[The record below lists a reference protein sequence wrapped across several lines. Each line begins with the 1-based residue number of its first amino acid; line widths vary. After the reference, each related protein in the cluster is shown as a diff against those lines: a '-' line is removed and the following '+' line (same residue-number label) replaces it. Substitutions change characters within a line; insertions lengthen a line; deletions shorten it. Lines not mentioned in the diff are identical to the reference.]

1 MSLLRLDRLHY
12 CILMSMGCISSPLVW
27 AEDLTQDVTVL
38 PTLHVE
44 ATRTDT
50 TYLQTPASV
59 FRIDA
64 PKVDTSS
71 QVNLTEVVKGVPSL
85 QIRNRENYAQDLQ
98 LSMRGFGARS
108 TFGVRGIRLYVD
120 GIPAT
125 MPDGQGQTSNIDLS
139 SLDHVEVLT
148 GPFSSLYGNSS
159 GGTILTSTK
168 EGQGKDSIELS
179 YSGGSHDKSRAGLVL
194 QGGAKGANEP
204 SYVISSSYFDTD
216 GYREHSGAEKVL
228 NNAKLSWNLDD
239 GSKINWVT
247 NYVKI
252 HADDP
257 MGLERKDWQANPKQ
271 IAPYVKKM
279 GFNAR
284 KDIEQTQTG
293 ITWFKPIND
302 KNELYAMAYLGN
314 RQVTQYQSI
323 PQGQVVVENGKPVY
337 TGQKSPKHAGG
348 VIDFERNYYG
358 ADFRWTGKELLP
370 NTTVSIGV
378 ALDAMDEDRK
388 GFENFNAD
396 GIYGVKGNLRRD
408 EDNTLWNIDPYLQA
422 SWQFL
427 PTWRLDT
434 GVRYSNVHYKSKD
447 HFTSRPD
454 EYGTVNGDDSGKI
467 DYDKVLPSAA
477 LSWQILPKLLAYVSY
492 AKGFET
498 PTFTEMAY
506 QTDTSKSGF
515 NFDLKPSTS
524 DTYETGLKSQNH
536 LGDFTLAVFQTKTK
550 NDIVSAGSLDGRS
563 TFRNADKTLRE
574 GVEFAWNKKLWRDL
588 TATASYTY
596 LDATFDASVPE
607 KLGQDGK
614 VLASAITSGNAIP
627 GIAKNQ
633 AYASLA
639 WQPSHGL
646 YGGVDIQ
653 YMDKVYVNDTNSD
666 AAPSYSVTSANVGY
680 AWVMGDWKVNS
691 FARVDNLF
699 DKNYAG
705 SVIVNDGNGRYFEPA
720 DGRNWS
726 AGLRV
731 IKQF

>member
-27 AEDLTQDVTVL
+27 AEALNSDVAKL

-50 TYLQTPASV
+50 GYLQTPASV
-59 FRIDA
+59 FRIEA
-64 PKVDTSS
+64 PQVDSSS
-71 QVNLTEVVKGVPSL
+71 QVNLTEVVKGIPSL

-204 SYVISSSYFDTD
+204 SYIISSSYFDTD

-257 MGLERKDWQANPKQ
+257 QGLTHDQWNANPKQ
-271 IAPYVKKM
+271 QVPFLKQ
-279 GFNAR
+279 FNVR

-293 ITWFKPIND
+293 VTWSKPIND

-323 PQGQVVVENGKPVY
+323 P
-337 TGQKSPKHAGG
+337 KSTQDASINHAGG

-370 NTTVSIGV
+370 NTTLSVGV

-434 GVRYSNVHYKSKD
+434 GVRYSNVHYKSED
-447 HFTSRPD
+447 NYLS
-454 EYGTVNGDDSGKI
+454 NGDDSGKT
-467 DYDKVLPSAA
+467 DYDKVLPSVA
-477 LSWQILPKLLAYVSY
+477 LSWQILPELMAYVSY

-506 QTDTSKSGF
+506 RPDGQSGF
-515 NFDLKPSTS
+515 NFDLTASTS
-524 DTYETGLKSQNH
+524 DTYETGLKSQNQ

-550 NDIVSAGSLDGRS
+550 DDIVSAGNSNGRS

-574 GVEFAWNKKLWRDL
+574 GLEFAWNKKLWRDL
-588 TATASYTY
+588 IATASYSY
-596 LDATFDASVPE
+596 LDATFDADIPA
-607 KLGQDGK
+607 LGNIAQI
-614 VLASAITSGNAIP
+614 SSGNAIP

-646 YGGVDIQ
+646 YGGVDVQ

-680 AWVMGDWKVNS
+680 AWVIGDWKVNS

-699 DKNYAG
+699 DKKYAG
-705 SVIVNDGNGRYFEPA
+705 SVIVNDGNSRYFEPA

>member
-27 AEDLTQDVTVL
+27 AEDLNSDVAKL

-50 TYLQTPASV
+50 GYLQTPASV
-59 FRIDA
+59 FRIEA
-64 PKVDTSS
+64 PQVDSSS
-71 QVNLTEVVKGVPSL
+71 QVNLTEVVKGIPSL

-139 SLDHVEVLT
+139 SLDHAEVLT

-204 SYVISSSYFDTD
+204 SYIISSSYFDTD

-247 NYVKI
+247 NYVKT

-257 MGLERKDWQANPKQ
+257 QGLTHDQWNANPKQ
-271 IAPYVKKM
+271 QVPFLKQ
-279 GFNAR
+279 FNVR

-293 ITWFKPIND
+293 VTWSKPIND

-323 PQGQVVVENGKPVY
+323 P
-337 TGQKSPKHAGG
+337 KSTQDASINHAGG

-370 NTTVSIGV
+370 NTTLSVGV

-388 GFENFNAD
+388 GFENFNLVN
-396 GIYGVKGNLRRD
+396 GQPSYGVKGNLRRD

-434 GVRYSNVHYKSKD
+434 GVRYSNVHYKSED
-447 HFTSRPD
+447 NYFS
-454 EYGTVNGDDSGKI
+454 NGDDSGKT
-467 DYDKVLPSAA
+467 DYDKVLPSVA
-477 LSWQILPKLLAYVSY
+477 LSWQILPELMAYVSY

-506 QTDTSKSGF
+506 RPDGQSGF
-515 NFDLKPSTS
+515 NFDLTASTS
-524 DTYETGLKSQNH
+524 DTYETGLKSQNQ

-550 NDIVSAGSLDGRS
+550 DDIVSAGNSNGRS

-588 TATASYTY
+588 IATASYSY
-596 LDATFDASVPE
+596 LDATFDADIPA
-607 KLGQDGK
+607 LGNIAQI
-614 VLASAITSGNAIP
+614 SSGNAIP

-646 YGGVDIQ
+646 YGGVDVQ

-699 DKNYAG
+699 DKKYVG
-705 SVIVNDGNGRYFEPA
+705 SVIVNDGNSRYFEPA

>member
-12 CILMSMGCISSPLVW
+12 CILMSIGCISSPLVW
-27 AEDLTQDVTVL
+27 ADDLAQDITVL

-50 TYLQTPASV
+50 AYLQTPASV
-59 FRIDA
+59 FRLDA
-64 PKVDTSS
+64 PQLDNSS
-71 QVNLTEVVKGVPSL
+71 QVNLTEVVKGIPSL

-257 MGLERKDWQANPKQ
+257 QGLTHDQWNANPKQ
-271 IAPYVKKM
+271 QVPFLKQ
-279 GFNAR
+279 FNVR

-293 ITWFKPIND
+293 MTWSKPIND
-302 KNELYAMAYLGN
+302 HHELYAMAYLGN

-323 PQGQVVVENGKPVY
+323 P
-337 TGQKSPKHAGG
+337 KSTQDASVNHAGG

-358 ADFRWTGKELLP
+358 ADFHWTGKELLP
-370 NTTVSIGV
+370 NTTVSVGV
-378 ALDAMDEDRK
+378 ALDTMDEDRK
-388 GFENFNAD
+388 GFENFNL
-396 GIYGVKGNLRRD
+396 INSQPSYGVKGNLRRD

-434 GVRYSNVHYKSKD
+434 GVRYSNVHYKSED
-447 HFTSRPD
+447 NYLS
-454 EYGTVNGDDSGKI
+454 NGDDSGKT
-467 DYDKVLPSAA
+467 DYSKVLPSAA
-477 LSWQILPKLLAYVSY
+477 LSWQILPELMAYVSY

-506 QTDTSKSGF
+506 RPDGESGF
-515 NFDLKPSTS
+515 NFDLTASTS

-550 NDIVSAGSLDGRS
+550 DDIVSAGNSNGRS

-596 LDATFDASVPE
+596 LDATFDADIPASGSVAQIP
-607 KLGQDGK
+607 
-614 VLASAITSGNAIP
+614 SGNAIP
-627 GIAKNQ
+627 SIAKNQ

-639 WQPSHGL
+639 WQPTHGL
-646 YGGVDIQ
+646 YGGVDVQ

>member
-12 CILMSMGCISSPLVW
+12 CILMSMGCISSPIVW

-64 PKVDTSS
+64 PQVDTSS
-71 QVNLTEVVKGVPSL
+71 QVNLTEVVKGIPSL
-85 QIRNRENYAQDLQ
+85 QLRNRENYAQDLQ

-228 NNAKLSWNLDD
+228 NNAKLSWSLDD
-239 GSKINWVT
+239 GSKINWIT

-257 MGLERKDWQANPKQ
+257 GGLTHADWENNPKQ
-271 IAPYVKKM
+271 VVQNVLDY
-279 GFNAR
+279 NAR
-284 KDIEQTQTG
+284 KEIDQIQTG
-293 ITWFKPIND
+293 LTWSKPIND
-302 KNELYAMAYLGN
+302 QHELYAMTYMGQ

-323 PQGQVVVENGKPVY
+323 PDTV
-337 TGQKSPKHAGG
+337 QKNPNTPYQAGG
-348 VIDFERNYYG
+348 VIDFKRNYYG

-370 NTTVSIGV
+370 NTTLSVGV
-378 ALDAMDEDRK
+378 ALDAMKEDRQ
-388 GFENFNAD
+388 GYQNFND
-396 GIYGVKGNLRRD
+396 TGDKGVKGALRRD

-447 HFTSRPD
+447 
-454 EYGTVNGDDSGKI
+454 YYIVGLNGDNSGKTS
-467 DYDKVLPSAA
+467 YEEVLPSVA
-477 LSWQILPKLLAYVSY
+477 LSWQITPEVLVYASY

-506 QTDTSKSGF
+506 PAQGGASTL
-515 NFDLKPSTS
+515 DLKPSTS
-524 DTYETGLKSQNH
+524 DTYETGLKSQNQ

-550 NDIVSAGSLDGRS
+550 NDIVSAESFAGRS

-588 TATASYTY
+588 TAIASYTY
-596 LDATFDASVPE
+596 LDATFDSTVPAA
-607 KLGQDGK
+607 GK
-614 VLASAITSGNAIP
+614 ISEIPEGNAIP

-646 YGGVDIQ
+646 YGGVEVQ

-705 SVIVNDGNGRYFEPA
+705 SVIVNDSTQPVGRYFEPA

>member
-1 MSLLRLDRLHY
+1 MSLLRLNRLHY

-27 AEDLTQDVTVL
+27 AEDLNSDVAKL

-50 TYLQTPASV
+50 GYLQTPASV
-59 FRIDA
+59 FRIEA
-64 PKVDTSS
+64 PQVDSSS
-71 QVNLTEVVKGVPSL
+71 QVNLTEVVKGIPSL

-257 MGLERKDWQANPKQ
+257 QGLTHDQWNANPKQ
-271 IAPYVKKM
+271 QVPFLKQ
-279 GFNAR
+279 FNVR

-293 ITWFKPIND
+293 MTWSKPIND

-323 PQGQVVVENGKPVY
+323 P
-337 TGQKSPKHAGG
+337 KSTQDASINHAGG

-370 NTTVSIGV
+370 NTTLSVGV

-388 GFENFNAD
+388 GFENFNLVN
-396 GIYGVKGNLRRD
+396 GQPSYGVKGNLRRD

-434 GVRYSNVHYKSKD
+434 GVRYSNVHYKSED
-447 HFTSRPD
+447 NYLS
-454 EYGTVNGDDSGKI
+454 NGDDSGKT
-467 DYDKVLPSAA
+467 DYDKVLPSVA
-477 LSWQILPKLLAYVSY
+477 LSWQILPELMAYVSY

-506 QTDTSKSGF
+506 RPDGQSGF
-515 NFDLKPSTS
+515 NFDLTASTS
-524 DTYETGLKSQNH
+524 DTYETGLKSQNQ

-550 NDIVSAGSLDGRS
+550 DDIVSAGNSNGRS

-588 TATASYTY
+588 IATASYSY
-596 LDATFDASVPE
+596 LDATFDADIPA
-607 KLGQDGK
+607 LGNIAQI
-614 VLASAITSGNAIP
+614 SSGNAIP

-646 YGGVDIQ
+646 YGGVDVQ

-680 AWVMGDWKVNS
+680 AWVIGDWKVNS

-699 DKNYAG
+699 DKKYAG
-705 SVIVNDGNGRYFEPA
+705 SVIVNDGNSRYFEPA

>member
-27 AEDLTQDVTVL
+27 ADDLAQDITVL

-59 FRIDA
+59 FRVDA
-64 PKVDTSS
+64 PQLDTSS
-71 QVNLTEVVKGVPSL
+71 QVNLTEVVKGIPSL

-204 SYVISSSYFDTD
+204 SYIISSSYFDTN

-257 MGLERKDWQANPKQ
+257 MGLERKDWQENPKQ
-271 IAPYVKKM
+271 IAPYVKNM

-293 ITWFKPIND
+293 VTWSKPIND
-302 KNELYAMAYLGN
+302 QNELYAMAYLGN
-314 RQVTQYQSI
+314 RQVTQYQAI
-323 PQGQVVVENGKPVY
+323 PNGA
-337 TGQKSPKHAGG
+337 TSQKLPTHAGA

-370 NTTVSIGV
+370 NTTFSAGI
-378 ALDAMDEDRK
+378 ALDNMDEDRQ
-388 GFENFNAD
+388 GYNNFVMVN
-396 GIYGVKGNLRRD
+396 GKESYGVKGNLRRD

-447 HFTSRPD
+447 NYLS
-454 EYGTVNGDDSGKI
+454 NGDDSGKT

-477 LSWQILPKLLAYVSY
+477 LSWQILPELMAYVSY

-506 QTDTSKSGF
+506 QTDTLKSGF

-524 DTYETGLKSQNH
+524 DTYETGLKTQNR

-550 NDIVSAGSLDGRS
+550 NDIVSAGSLGGRS

-596 LDATFDASVPE
+596 LDATFDANVPE
-607 KLGQDGK
+607 KLGQDDK

-646 YGGVDIQ
+646 YGGVDVQ

-680 AWVMGDWKVNS
+680 SWVMGDWKVNS

>member
-12 CILMSMGCISSPLVW
+12 CILMSMGCISSSLVW

-64 PKVDTSS
+64 PQVDTSS

-257 MGLERKDWQANPKQ
+257 QGLTRDQWNANPKQ
-271 IAPYVKKM
+271 QVPFLKQ
-279 GFNAR
+279 FNVR

-293 ITWFKPIND
+293 VTWSKPIND

-323 PQGQVVVENGKPVY
+323 P
-337 TGQKSPKHAGG
+337 KSTQEANDNQAGG

-358 ADFRWTGKELLP
+358 TDLRWTGKELLP
-370 NTTVSIGV
+370 NTTVSVGV
-378 ALDAMDEDRK
+378 AFDAMDEDRK

-396 GIYGVKGNLRRD
+396 GIYGIKGKLRRD

-434 GVRYSNVHYKSKD
+434 GIRYSNVHYKSED
-447 HFTSRPD
+447 RYLS
-454 EYGTVNGDDSGKI
+454 NGDDSGKT

-477 LSWQILPKLLAYVSY
+477 LSWQILPELMAYVSY

-506 QTDTSKSGF
+506 RRDGESGF
-515 NFDLKPSTS
+515 NFDLTASTS
-524 DTYETGLKSQNH
+524 DTYETGLKSQNQ

-550 NDIVSAGSLDGRS
+550 DDIVSAGNSNGRS

-574 GVEFAWNKKLWRDL
+574 GVEFAWNKKLWRYL

-596 LDATFDASVPE
+596 LDATFDADIPA
-607 KLGQDGK
+607 LGSIAQIP
-614 VLASAITSGNAIP
+614 AGNAIP

-633 AYASLA
+633 AYASLV

-646 YGGVDIQ
+646 YGGVDVQ

>member
-27 AEDLTQDVTVL
+27 AEDLTQGVTVL

-64 PKVDTSS
+64 PQVDTSS

-168 EGQGKDSIELS
+168 EGQGKGSIELS
-179 YSGGSHDKSRAGLVL
+179 YSGGNHDKSRAGLVL

-257 MGLERKDWQANPKQ
+257 QGLTHDQWNANPKQ
-271 IAPYVKKM
+271 QVPFLKQ
-279 GFNAR
+279 FNVR

-293 ITWFKPIND
+293 VTWSKPIND

-323 PQGQVVVENGKPVY
+323 P
-337 TGQKSPKHAGG
+337 KSTQDASINHAGG
-348 VIDFERNYYG
+348 VIDFERDYYG
-358 ADFRWTGKELLP
+358 ADFRWMGKELLP
-370 NTTVSIGV
+370 NTTLSVGV

-388 GFENFNAD
+388 GYNNFVMVNGKESY
-396 GIYGVKGNLRRD
+396 GIKGNLRRD

-447 HFTSRPD
+447 NYLS
-454 EYGTVNGDDSGKI
+454 NGDDSGKT
-467 DYDKVLPSAA
+467 DYSKVLPSAA
-477 LSWQILPKLLAYVSY
+477 LSWQILPELMAYVSY

-506 QTDTSKSGF
+506 RPDGESGF
-515 NFDLKPSTS
+515 NFDLTASTS
-524 DTYETGLKSQNH
+524 DTYETGLKSQNQ

-550 NDIVSAGSLDGRS
+550 DDIVSAENSNGRS

-596 LDATFDASVPE
+596 LDATFDADIPA
-607 KLGQDGK
+607 LGSIAQ
-614 VLASAITSGNAIP
+614 IPSGNAIP

-646 YGGVDIQ
+646 YGGVDVQ

-680 AWVMGDWKVNS
+680 AWVIGDWKVNS

>member
-1 MSLLRLDRLHY
+1 
-12 CILMSMGCISSPLVW
+12 MSMGCISSPRVW

-64 PKVDTSS
+64 PQVDTSS

-257 MGLERKDWQANPKQ
+257 QGLTHDQWNANPKQ
-271 IAPYVKKM
+271 QVPFLKQ
-279 GFNAR
+279 FNVR

-293 ITWFKPIND
+293 VTWAKPIND

-323 PQGQVVVENGKPVY
+323 PKGEVKLEEGKPIY
-337 TGQKSPKHAGG
+337 SGQASPKHAGG

-370 NTTVSIGV
+370 NTTLSIGV
-378 ALDAMDEDRK
+378 ALDIMDEERK
-388 GFENFNAD
+388 GFENFNVNNV
-396 GIYGVKGNLRRD
+396 YGVKGNLRRD

-447 HFTSRPD
+447 HFTSGPD
-454 EYGTVNGDDSGKI
+454 QYGTVNGDDSGKTN
-467 DYDKVLPSAA
+467 YDKVLPSAA
-477 LSWQILPKLLAYVSY
+477 LSWQILPELMAYVSY

-506 QTDTSKSGF
+506 RPDGESGF
-515 NFDLKPSTS
+515 NFDLTASTS
-524 DTYETGLKSQNH
+524 DTYETGLKSQNQ

-550 NDIVSAGSLDGRS
+550 DDIVSAGNSNGRS

-574 GVEFAWNKKLWRDL
+574 GAEFAWNKKLWRDL

-596 LDATFDASVPE
+596 LDATFDADIPA
-607 KLGQDGK
+607 LGSIAQIP
-614 VLASAITSGNAIP
+614 AGNAIP

-646 YGGVDIQ
+646 YGGVDVQ

-705 SVIVNDGNGRYFEPA
+705 SVIVNDSTQPVGRYFEPA

>member
-64 PKVDTSS
+64 PQVDTSS
-71 QVNLTEVVKGVPSL
+71 QVNLTEVVKGIPSL
-85 QIRNRENYAQDLQ
+85 QLRNRENYAQDLQ

-216 GYREHSGAEKVL
+216 GYREHSSAEKVL
-228 NNAKLSWNLDD
+228 NNAKLSWNLVD

-257 MGLERKDWQANPKQ
+257 QGLNRDQWNANPKQ
-271 IAPYVKKM
+271 QVPFLKQ
-279 GFNAR
+279 FNVR

-293 ITWFKPIND
+293 VTWSKPIND

-323 PQGQVVVENGKPVY
+323 P
-337 TGQKSPKHAGG
+337 KSTQDASINHAGG
-348 VIDFERNYYG
+348 VIDFERDYYG

-370 NTTVSIGV
+370 NTTLSVGV

-388 GFENFNAD
+388 GFENFNLVN
-396 GIYGVKGNLRRD
+396 GQPSYGVKGNLRRD

-447 HFTSRPD
+447 NYLS
-454 EYGTVNGDDSGKI
+454 NGDDSGKT
-467 DYDKVLPSAA
+467 DYSKVLPSAA
-477 LSWQILPKLLAYVSY
+477 LSWQILPELMAYVSY

-506 QTDTSKSGF
+506 RPDGESGF
-515 NFDLKPSTS
+515 NFDLTASTS
-524 DTYETGLKSQNH
+524 DTYETGLKSQNQ

-550 NDIVSAGSLDGRS
+550 DDIVSAGNSNGRS

-596 LDATFDASVPE
+596 LDATFDADIPA
-607 KLGQDGK
+607 LGSIAQ
-614 VLASAITSGNAIP
+614 IPSGNAIP

-646 YGGVDIQ
+646 YGGVDVQ
-653 YMDKVYVNDTNSD
+653 YMDKVYVNDTNND

>member
-27 AEDLTQDVTVL
+27 AEDLNSDVAKL

-50 TYLQTPASV
+50 GYLQTPASV
-59 FRIDA
+59 FRIET
-64 PKVDTSS
+64 PQVDSSS
-71 QVNLTEVVKGVPSL
+71 QVNLTEVVKGIPSL

-204 SYVISSSYFDTD
+204 SYIISSSYFDTD

-257 MGLERKDWQANPKQ
+257 QGLTHDQWNANPKQ
-271 IAPYVKKM
+271 QVPFLKQ
-279 GFNAR
+279 FNVR

-293 ITWFKPIND
+293 VTWSKPIND

-323 PQGQVVVENGKPVY
+323 P
-337 TGQKSPKHAGG
+337 KSTQDASINHAGG
-348 VIDFERNYYG
+348 VIDFESNYYG

-370 NTTVSIGV
+370 NTTLSVGV

-388 GFENFNAD
+388 GFENFNLVN
-396 GIYGVKGNLRRD
+396 GQPSYGVKGNLRRD

-434 GVRYSNVHYKSKD
+434 GVRYSNVHYKSED
-447 HFTSRPD
+447 NYLS
-454 EYGTVNGDDSGKI
+454 NGDDSGKT
-467 DYDKVLPSAA
+467 DYDKVLPSVA
-477 LSWQILPKLLAYVSY
+477 LSWQILPELMAYVSY

-506 QTDTSKSGF
+506 RPDGQSGF
-515 NFDLKPSTS
+515 NFDLTASTS
-524 DTYETGLKSQNH
+524 DTYETGLKSQNQ

-550 NDIVSAGSLDGRS
+550 DDIVSAGNSNGRS

-588 TATASYTY
+588 IATASYSY
-596 LDATFDASVPE
+596 LEATFDADIPA
-607 KLGQDGK
+607 LGNIAQI
-614 VLASAITSGNAIP
+614 SSGNAIP

-646 YGGVDIQ
+646 YGGVDVQ

-699 DKNYAG
+699 DKKYVG
-705 SVIVNDGNGRYFEPA
+705 SVIVNDGNSRYFEPA

>member
-12 CILMSMGCISSPLVW
+12 CILMSMGCISSPIVC
-27 AEDLTQDVTVL
+27 AEDLNSDVAKL

-64 PKVDTSS
+64 PQADSSS
-71 QVNLTEVVKGVPSL
+71 QVNLTEVVKGIPSL

-179 YSGGSHDKSRAGLVL
+179 YSGGSHNKSRAGLVL

-204 SYVISSSYFDTD
+204 SYIISSSYFDTD
-216 GYREHSGAEKVL
+216 GYRDHSGADKIL

-252 HADDP
+252 NADDP
-257 MGLERKDWQANPKQ
+257 QGLTHDQWNANPKQ
-271 IAPYVKKM
+271 QVPFLKQ
-279 GFNAR
+279 FNVR

-293 ITWFKPIND
+293 VTWSKPIND

-314 RQVTQYQSI
+314 RQVFQYQSI
-323 PQGQVVVENGKPVY
+323 P
-337 TGQKSPKHAGG
+337 KSTQDASINHAGG

-370 NTTVSIGV
+370 NTTVSVGV

-388 GFENFNAD
+388 GFENFNLVN
-396 GIYGVKGNLRRD
+396 GQPSYGVKGKLRRD

-434 GVRYSNVHYKSKD
+434 GMRYSNVHYKSKD
-447 HFTSRPD
+447 NYLS
-454 EYGTVNGDDSGKI
+454 NGDDSGKT

-477 LSWQILPKLLAYVSY
+477 LSWQILPELMAYVSY

-506 QTDTSKSGF
+506 QTDTTKPGF
-515 NFDLKPSTS
+515 NFDLRPSTS
-524 DTYETGLKSQNH
+524 DTYEAGLKSQNQ

-550 NDIVSAGSLDGRS
+550 NDIVSAGSSNGRS

-588 TATASYTY
+588 TATASYAY
-596 LDATFDASVPE
+596 LDANFDADIPA
-607 KLGQDGK
+607 LGNIAQ
-614 VLASAITSGNAIP
+614 IPSGNKIP

-646 YGGVDIQ
+646 YGGVDVQ

-666 AAPSYSVTSANVGY
+666 AAPSYSVTSANIGY
-680 AWVMGDWKVNS
+680 AWDLGDWKVKS

-705 SVIVNDGNGRYFEPA
+705 SVIVNDGNDRYFEPA

>member
-12 CILMSMGCISSPLVW
+12 CILMSMGCISSPIVW
-27 AEDLTQDVTVL
+27 AEDLNSDVAKL

-64 PKVDTSS
+64 PQVDTSS

-85 QIRNRENYAQDLQ
+85 QLRNRENYAQDLQ

-159 GGTILTSTK
+159 GGTILTTTK

-194 QGGAKGANEP
+194 QGGAKDANEP

-257 MGLERKDWQANPKQ
+257 QGLTRDQWNANPKQ
-271 IAPYVKKM
+271 QVPFLKQ
-279 GFNAR
+279 FNVR

-293 ITWFKPIND
+293 VTWSKPIND

-323 PQGQVVVENGKPVY
+323 P
-337 TGQKSPKHAGG
+337 KSTQDASINHAGG
-348 VIDFERNYYG
+348 VIDFERDYYG
-358 ADFRWTGKELLP
+358 ADFRWTGKELLQ
-370 NTTVSIGV
+370 NTTLSVGV

-388 GFENFNAD
+388 GFENFNLVN
-396 GIYGVKGNLRRD
+396 GQPSYGVKGNLRRD

-434 GVRYSNVHYKSKD
+434 GVRYSNVHYKSED
-447 HFTSRPD
+447 S
-454 EYGTVNGDDSGKI
+454 YLSNGDDSGKT
-467 DYDKVLPSAA
+467 DYNKVLPSTA
-477 LSWQILPKLLAYVSY
+477 LSWQIIPELMAYVSY

-506 QTDTSKSGF
+506 RPDGKSGF
-515 NFDLKPSTS
+515 NFDLTASTS
-524 DTYETGLKSQNH
+524 DTYETGLKSQNY

-550 NDIVSAGSLDGRS
+550 DDIVSAGSSNGRS

-596 LDATFDASVPE
+596 LEATFDADIPA
-607 KLGQDGK
+607 LGNIAQ
-614 VLASAITSGNAIP
+614 IPSGNAIP

-646 YGGVDIQ
+646 YGGVDVQ

-720 DGRNWS
+720 NGRNWS

>member
-64 PKVDTSS
+64 PQVDTSS
-71 QVNLTEVVKGVPSL
+71 QVNLTEVVKGIPSL
-85 QIRNRENYAQDLQ
+85 QLSNRENYAQDLQ

-228 NNAKLSWNLDD
+228 NNAKLSWNLVD

-257 MGLERKDWQANPKQ
+257 QGLNRDQWNANPKQ
-271 IAPYVKKM
+271 QVPFLKQ
-279 GFNAR
+279 FNVR

-293 ITWFKPIND
+293 VTWSKPIND

-314 RQVTQYQSI
+314 RQFTQYQSI
-323 PQGQVVVENGKPVY
+323 P
-337 TGQKSPKHAGG
+337 KSTQDASINHAGG
-348 VIDFERNYYG
+348 VIDFERDYYG

-370 NTTVSIGV
+370 NTTVSVGV

-388 GFENFNAD
+388 GFENFNLVN
-396 GIYGVKGNLRRD
+396 GQPSYGVKGNLRRD

-447 HFTSRPD
+447 NYLS
-454 EYGTVNGDDSGKI
+454 NGDDSGKT
-467 DYDKVLPSAA
+467 DYSKVLPSAA
-477 LSWQILPKLLAYVSY
+477 LSWQILPELMAYVSY

-506 QTDTSKSGF
+506 RPDGESGF
-515 NFDLKPSTS
+515 NFDLTASTS
-524 DTYETGLKSQNH
+524 DTYETGLKSQNQ

-550 NDIVSAGSLDGRS
+550 DDIVSAGNSNGRS

-574 GVEFAWNKKLWRDL
+574 GLEFAWNKKLWRDL

-596 LDATFDASVPE
+596 LDATFDADIPA
-607 KLGQDGK
+607 LGSIAQ
-614 VLASAITSGNAIP
+614 IPSGNAIP

-646 YGGVDIQ
+646 YGGVDVQ

-705 SVIVNDGNGRYFEPA
+705 SVIVNDGNRRYFEPA

>member
-12 CILMSMGCISSPLVW
+12 CILMSMGYISSPLVW

-64 PKVDTSS
+64 PQADTSS

-85 QIRNRENYAQDLQ
+85 QLRNRENYAQDLQ

-179 YSGGSHDKSRAGLVL
+179 YSGGSHDKNRAGLVL

-257 MGLERKDWQANPKQ
+257 QGLTHDQWNTNPRQQVPFLKQ
-271 IAPYVKKM
+271 
-279 GFNAR
+279 FNVR

-293 ITWFKPIND
+293 VTWSKPIND

-323 PQGQVVVENGKPVY
+323 P
-337 TGQKSPKHAGG
+337 KSTQDASINHAGG
-348 VIDFERNYYG
+348 VIDFERDYYG

-370 NTTVSIGV
+370 NTTLSVGV

-388 GFENFNAD
+388 GFENFNLVN
-396 GIYGVKGNLRRD
+396 GQPYYGVKGKLRRD

-434 GVRYSNVHYKSKD
+434 GVRYSNVHYKSED
-447 HFTSRPD
+447 RYLS
-454 EYGTVNGDDSGKI
+454 NGDDSGKT
-467 DYDKVLPSAA
+467 DYNKVLPSAA
-477 LSWQILPKLLAYVSY
+477 LSWQILPELMAYVSY

-506 QTDTSKSGF
+506 RPDGESGF
-515 NFDLKPSTS
+515 NFDLTASTS
-524 DTYETGLKSQNH
+524 DTYETGLKSQNL

-550 NDIVSAGSLDGRS
+550 DDIVSAGNSNGRS

-596 LDATFDASVPE
+596 LDATFDADIPA
-607 KLGQDGK
+607 LGNIAQI
-614 VLASAITSGNAIP
+614 SSGNTIP

-633 AYASLA
+633 AYASLT

-646 YGGVDIQ
+646 YGGVDVQ

>member
-27 AEDLTQDVTVL
+27 ADDLAQDITVL

-59 FRIDA
+59 FRVDV
-64 PKVDTSS
+64 PQTDTSS
-71 QVNLTEVVKGVPSL
+71 QVNLTEVVKGIPSL

-179 YSGGSHDKSRAGLVL
+179 YSGGSNDKSRAGLML

-257 MGLERKDWQANPKQ
+257 QGLTHDQWNANPKQ
-271 IAPYVKKM
+271 QVPFLKQ
-279 GFNAR
+279 FNVR

-293 ITWFKPIND
+293 VTWSKPIND
-302 KNELYAMAYLGN
+302 HHELYAMAYLGN

-323 PQGQVVVENGKPVY
+323 P
-337 TGQKSPKHAGG
+337 KSTQDASINHAGG

-370 NTTVSIGV
+370 NTTISAGV

-388 GFENFNAD
+388 GFENFNLVN
-396 GIYGVKGNLRRD
+396 GQPSYGVKGNLRRE

-434 GVRYSNVHYKSKD
+434 GVRYSNVHYKSED
-447 HFTSRPD
+447 HYLS
-454 EYGTVNGDDSGKI
+454 NGDDSDKT

-477 LSWQILPKLLAYVSY
+477 LSWQILPELMAYVSY

-506 QTDTSKSGF
+506 RPDGLSGF
-515 NFDLKPSTS
+515 NFGLTASTS

-550 NDIVSAGSLDGRS
+550 DDIVSAGNSNGRS

-596 LDATFDASVPE
+596 LDATFDADIPASGSVVQIP
-607 KLGQDGK
+607 
-614 VLASAITSGNAIP
+614 SGNAIP

-639 WQPSHGL
+639 WKPTHGL
-646 YGGVDIQ
+646 YGGVDVQ

>member
-27 AEDLTQDVTVL
+27 AEDLTQDITVL

-64 PKVDTSS
+64 PQVDTSS

-216 GYREHSGAEKVL
+216 GYREHSGAKKVL

-257 MGLERKDWQANPKQ
+257 GGLTRADWQNNPKQ
-271 IAPYVKKM
+271 VVQNVLDY
-279 GFNAR
+279 NAR
-284 KDIEQTQTG
+284 KEIEQTQTG
-293 ITWFKPIND
+293 LTWSKPIND
-302 KNELYAMAYLGN
+302 QHELYAMTYMGQ

-323 PQGQVVVENGKPVY
+323 PDTV
-337 TGQKSPKHAGG
+337 QKNPNTPYQAGG
-348 VIDFERNYYG
+348 VIDFKRNYYG

-370 NTTVSIGV
+370 NTTLSIGV
-378 ALDAMDEDRK
+378 ALDAMKEDRQ
-388 GFENFNAD
+388 GYQNFND
-396 GIYGVKGNLRRD
+396 TGDKGVKGALRRD
-408 EDNTLWNIDPYLQA
+408 EDNTLWNIDPYVQA

-427 PTWRLDT
+427 STWRLDT
-434 GVRYSNVHYKSKD
+434 GIRYSNVHYKSKD
-447 HFTSRPD
+447 
-454 EYGTVNGDDSGKI
+454 YYIVGLNGDNSGKTS
-467 DYDKVLPSAA
+467 YEEVLPSVA
-477 LSWQILPKLLAYVSY
+477 LSWQITPEVLVYASY

-506 QTDTSKSGF
+506 PAQGGASTL
-515 NFDLKPSTS
+515 DLKPSTS
-524 DTYETGLKSQNH
+524 DTYETGLKSQNQ

-550 NDIVSAGSLDGRS
+550 NDIVSAESFGGRS

-588 TATASYTY
+588 TAIASYTY
-596 LDATFDASVPE
+596 LDATFDSTVPAA
-607 KLGQDGK
+607 GK
-614 VLASAITSGNAIP
+614 ISEIPEGNAIP

-646 YGGVDIQ
+646 YGGVDVQ

>member
-27 AEDLTQDVTVL
+27 AEDLNSDVAKL

-50 TYLQTPASV
+50 GYLQTPASV
-59 FRIDA
+59 FRIEA
-64 PKVDTSS
+64 PQVDSSS
-71 QVNLTEVVKGVPSL
+71 QVNLTEVVKGIPSL

-204 SYVISSSYFDTD
+204 SYIISSSYFDTD

-257 MGLERKDWQANPKQ
+257 QDLTHDQWNANPKQ
-271 IAPYVKKM
+271 QVPFLKQ
-279 GFNAR
+279 FNVR

-293 ITWFKPIND
+293 VTWSKPIND

-323 PQGQVVVENGKPVY
+323 P
-337 TGQKSPKHAGG
+337 KSTQDASINHAGG

-370 NTTVSIGV
+370 NTTLSVGV

-388 GFENFNAD
+388 GFENFNLVN
-396 GIYGVKGNLRRD
+396 GQPSYGVKGNLRRD

-434 GVRYSNVHYKSKD
+434 GVRYSNVHYKSED
-447 HFTSRPD
+447 NYLS
-454 EYGTVNGDDSGKI
+454 NGDDSGKT
-467 DYDKVLPSAA
+467 DYDKVLPSVA
-477 LSWQILPKLLAYVSY
+477 LSWQILPELMAYVSY

-506 QTDTSKSGF
+506 RPDGQSGF
-515 NFDLKPSTS
+515 NFDLTASTS
-524 DTYETGLKSQNH
+524 DTYETGLKSQNQ

-550 NDIVSAGSLDGRS
+550 DDIVSAGNSNGRS

-588 TATASYTY
+588 IATASYSY
-596 LDATFDASVPE
+596 LDATFDADIPA
-607 KLGQDGK
+607 LGNIAQI
-614 VLASAITSGNAIP
+614 SSGNAIP

-646 YGGVDIQ
+646 YGGVDVQ

-699 DKNYAG
+699 DKKYAG
-705 SVIVNDGNGRYFEPA
+705 SVIVNDGNSRYFEPA

>member
-1 MSLLRLDRLHY
+1 
-12 CILMSMGCISSPLVW
+12 MSMGCISSPLVW

-64 PKVDTSS
+64 PQVDTSS

-257 MGLERKDWQANPKQ
+257 QGLTHDQWNANPKQ
-271 IAPYVKKM
+271 QVPFLKQ
-279 GFNAR
+279 FNVR

-293 ITWFKPIND
+293 VTWAKPIND

-323 PQGQVVVENGKPVY
+323 PKGEVKLEEGKPIY
-337 TGQKSPKHAGG
+337 SGQASPKHAGG

-370 NTTVSIGV
+370 NTTLSIGV
-378 ALDAMDEDRK
+378 ALDIMDEERK
-388 GFENFNAD
+388 GFENFNVNNV
-396 GIYGVKGNLRRD
+396 YGVKGNLRRD

-447 HFTSRPD
+447 HFTSGPD
-454 EYGTVNGDDSGKI
+454 QYGTVNGDDSGKTN
-467 DYDKVLPSAA
+467 YDKVLPSAA
-477 LSWQILPKLLAYVSY
+477 LSWQILPELMAYVSY

-506 QTDTSKSGF
+506 RPDGESGF
-515 NFDLKPSTS
+515 NFDLTASTS
-524 DTYETGLKSQNH
+524 DTYETGLKSQNQ

-550 NDIVSAGSLDGRS
+550 DDIVSAGNSNGRS

-574 GVEFAWNKKLWRDL
+574 GAEFAWNKKLWRDL

-596 LDATFDASVPE
+596 LDATFDADIPA
-607 KLGQDGK
+607 LGSIAQIP
-614 VLASAITSGNAIP
+614 AGNAIP

-646 YGGVDIQ
+646 YGGVDVQ

-705 SVIVNDGNGRYFEPA
+705 SVIVNNSTQPVGRYFEPA

>member
-27 AEDLTQDVTVL
+27 AEDLNSDVAKL
-38 PTLHVE
+38 PTLHVD

-50 TYLQTPASV
+50 GYLQTPASV
-59 FRIDA
+59 FRIEA
-64 PKVDTSS
+64 PQVDSSS
-71 QVNLTEVVKGVPSL
+71 QVNLTEVVKGIPSL

-204 SYVISSSYFDTD
+204 SYIISSSYFDTD

-252 HADDP
+252 NADDP
-257 MGLERKDWQANPKQ
+257 GGLTRADWQNNPKQ
-271 IAPYVKKM
+271 VVQNVLDY
-279 GFNAR
+279 NAR
-284 KDIEQTQTG
+284 KEIEQTQTG
-293 ITWFKPIND
+293 LTWSKPIND
-302 KNELYAMAYLGN
+302 QHELYAMTYMGQ

-323 PQGQVVVENGKPVY
+323 PDTV
-337 TGQKSPKHAGG
+337 QKNPNTPYQAGG
-348 VIDFERNYYG
+348 VIDFKRNYYG

-370 NTTVSIGV
+370 NTTLSIGV
-378 ALDAMDEDRK
+378 ALDAMKEDRQ
-388 GFENFNAD
+388 GYQNFND
-396 GIYGVKGNLRRD
+396 TGDKGVKGALRRD
-408 EDNTLWNIDPYLQA
+408 EDNTLWNIDPYVQA

-447 HFTSRPD
+447 
-454 EYGTVNGDDSGKI
+454 YYIVGLNGDNSGKTS
-467 DYDKVLPSAA
+467 YEEVLPSVA
-477 LSWQILPKLLAYVSY
+477 LSWQITPEVLAYASY

-506 QTDTSKSGF
+506 PAQGGASTL
-515 NFDLKPSTS
+515 DLKPSTS
-524 DTYETGLKSQNH
+524 DTYETGLKSQNQ

-550 NDIVSAGSLDGRS
+550 NDIVSAESFGGRS

-588 TATASYTY
+588 TAIASYTY
-596 LDATFDASVPE
+596 LDATFDSTVPAA
-607 KLGQDGK
+607 GK
-614 VLASAITSGNAIP
+614 ISEIPEGNAIP

-633 AYASLA
+633 AYVSLA

-646 YGGVDIQ
+646 YGGVDVQ

-666 AAPSYSVTSANVGY
+666 AAPSYSVTSANIGY

-699 DKNYAG
+699 DKKYAG
-705 SVIVNDGNGRYFEPA
+705 SVIVNDGNSRYFEPA

>member
-1 MSLLRLDRLHY
+1 
-12 CILMSMGCISSPLVW
+12 MSMGCISSPLVW

-64 PKVDTSS
+64 PQVDTSS

-194 QGGAKGANEP
+194 QGGAKDANEP

-257 MGLERKDWQANPKQ
+257 QGLTHDQWNANPKQ
-271 IAPYVKKM
+271 QVPFLKQ
-279 GFNAR
+279 FNVR

-293 ITWFKPIND
+293 VTWSKPIND

-323 PQGQVVVENGKPVY
+323 P
-337 TGQKSPKHAGG
+337 KSTQDASINHAGG

-370 NTTVSIGV
+370 NTTLSVGV

-388 GFENFNAD
+388 GFENFNLVN
-396 GIYGVKGNLRRD
+396 GQPSYGVKGNLRRD

-447 HFTSRPD
+447 NYLS
-454 EYGTVNGDDSGKI
+454 NGDDSGKT
-467 DYDKVLPSAA
+467 DYSKVLPSAA
-477 LSWQILPKLLAYVSY
+477 LSWQILPELMAYVSY

-506 QTDTSKSGF
+506 RPDGESGF
-515 NFDLKPSTS
+515 NFDLIASTS
-524 DTYETGLKSQNH
+524 DTYETGLKSQNR
-536 LGDFTLAVFQTKTK
+536 LGDFTLALFQTKTK
-550 NDIVSAGSLDGRS
+550 DDIVSAGNSNGRS

-596 LDATFDASVPE
+596 LDATFDADIPA
-607 KLGQDGK
+607 LGSIAQIP
-614 VLASAITSGNAIP
+614 AGNAIP

-646 YGGVDIQ
+646 YGGVDVQ

-705 SVIVNDGNGRYFEPA
+705 SVIVNDANGRYFEPA

>member
-12 CILMSMGCISSPLVW
+12 CILMSMGYISSPLVW
-27 AEDLTQDVTVL
+27 AEDLNSDVAKL

-50 TYLQTPASV
+50 GYLQTPASV
-59 FRIDA
+59 FRIEA
-64 PKVDTSS
+64 PQVDSSS
-71 QVNLTEVVKGVPSL
+71 QVNLTEVVKGIPSL

-139 SLDHVEVLT
+139 SQDHVEVLT

-204 SYVISSSYFDTD
+204 SYIISSSYFDTD

-257 MGLERKDWQANPKQ
+257 QGLNRDQWNANPKQ
-271 IAPYVKKM
+271 VNDADNTYKV
-279 GFNAR
+279 R

-293 ITWFKPIND
+293 ITWSKPIND

-323 PQGQVVVENGKPVY
+323 P
-337 TGQKSPKHAGG
+337 KSTQEANDNQAGG

-370 NTTVSIGV
+370 NTTLSVGV

-396 GIYGVKGNLRRD
+396 GIYGVKGKLRRD

-434 GVRYSNVHYKSKD
+434 GVRYSNVHYKSED
-447 HFTSRPD
+447 NYLS
-454 EYGTVNGDDSGKI
+454 NGDDSGKT
-467 DYDKVLPSAA
+467 DYDKVLPSVA
-477 LSWQILPKLLAYVSY
+477 LSWQILPELMAYVSY

-506 QTDTSKSGF
+506 RPDGQSGF
-515 NFDLKPSTS
+515 NFDLTASTS
-524 DTYETGLKSQNH
+524 DTYETGLKSQNQ

-550 NDIVSAGSLDGRS
+550 DDIVSAGNSNGRS

-588 TATASYTY
+588 TATASYAY
-596 LDATFDASVPE
+596 LDATFDANVPE
-607 KLGQDGK
+607 KLDKKGK
-614 VLASAITSGNAIP
+614 VLASAISSGNAIP

-633 AYASLA
+633 VYASLA

-646 YGGVDIQ
+646 YGGVDVQ

-666 AAPSYSVTSANVGY
+666 AAPSYSVTSANIGY
-680 AWVMGDWKVNS
+680 AWVVNDWKIIS

-705 SVIVNDGNGRYFEPA
+705 SVIVNDSTQIKVNGQMVPAKRYFEPA

>member
-27 AEDLTQDVTVL
+27 AEDLTQDITVL

-59 FRIDA
+59 FRVDA
-64 PKVDTSS
+64 PQADTSS
-71 QVNLTEVVKGVPSL
+71 QVNLTEVVKGIPSL

-257 MGLERKDWQANPKQ
+257 QGLTRDLWQQNPKQ
-271 IAPYVKKM
+271 IDPDIRDKN
-279 GFNAR
+279 FNVR

-293 ITWFKPIND
+293 VTWFKPIND
-302 KNELYAMAYLGN
+302 HHELYAMAYVGN

-323 PQGQVVVENGKPVY
+323 PRCAFKEDTKECIPNSAQLNKNN
-337 TGQKSPKHAGG
+337 AGG
-348 VIDFERNYYG
+348 IIDFERNYYG

-370 NTTVSIGV
+370 NTTVSVGV
-378 ALDAMDEDRK
+378 ALDSMDEDRK
-388 GFENFNAD
+388 GFENFNLVN
-396 GIYGVKGNLRRD
+396 GQPSYGVKGNLRRD

-434 GVRYSNVHYKSKD
+434 GVRYSNVHYKSED
-447 HFTSRPD
+447 RYLS
-454 EYGTVNGDDSGKI
+454 NGDDSDKT

-477 LSWQILPKLLAYVSY
+477 LSWQILPELMAYVSY

-506 QTDTSKSGF
+506 RPDGLSGF
-515 NFDLKPSTS
+515 NFDLTASTS

-550 NDIVSAGSLDGRS
+550 DDIVSAGNSNGRS

-574 GVEFAWNKKLWRDL
+574 GIEFAWNKKLWRDF

-596 LDATFDASVPE
+596 LDATFDADIPASGSVA
-607 KLGQDGK
+607 QI
-614 VLASAITSGNAIP
+614 SSGNSIP

-639 WQPSHGL
+639 WQPTQGL
-646 YGGVDIQ
+646 YGGVDVQ

-691 FARVDNLF
+691 FVRVDNLF

>member
-1 MSLLRLDRLHY
+1 MSLLRLNRLHY
-12 CILMSMGCISSPLVW
+12 CILMSMGCISGPLVW
-27 AEDLTQDVTVL
+27 AEDLNSDVAKL

-50 TYLQTPASV
+50 GYLQTPASV
-59 FRIDA
+59 FRIEA
-64 PKVDTSS
+64 PQVDSSS
-71 QVNLTEVVKGVPSL
+71 QVNLTEVVKGIPSL

-204 SYVISSSYFDTD
+204 SYIISSSYFDTD

-257 MGLERKDWQANPKQ
+257 QGLTHDQWNANPKQ
-271 IAPYVKKM
+271 QVPFLKQ
-279 GFNAR
+279 FNVR

-293 ITWFKPIND
+293 VTWSKPIND

-323 PQGQVVVENGKPVY
+323 P
-337 TGQKSPKHAGG
+337 KSTQDASINHAGG

-370 NTTVSIGV
+370 NTTLSVGV

-388 GFENFNAD
+388 GFENFNLVN
-396 GIYGVKGNLRRD
+396 GQPSYGVKGNLRRD

-434 GVRYSNVHYKSKD
+434 GVRYSNVHYKSED
-447 HFTSRPD
+447 NYLS
-454 EYGTVNGDDSGKI
+454 NGDDSGKT
-467 DYDKVLPSAA
+467 DYDKVLPSVA
-477 LSWQILPKLLAYVSY
+477 LSWQILPELMAYVSY

-506 QTDTSKSGF
+506 RPDGQSGF
-515 NFDLKPSTS
+515 NFDLTASTS
-524 DTYETGLKSQNH
+524 DTYETGLKSQNQ

-550 NDIVSAGSLDGRS
+550 DDIVSAGNSNGRS

-574 GVEFAWNKKLWRDL
+574 GIEFAWNKKLWRDL
-588 TATASYTY
+588 TATASYSY
-596 LDATFDASVPE
+596 LDATFDADIPA
-607 KLGQDGK
+607 LGNIAQI
-614 VLASAITSGNAIP
+614 SSGNAIP

-646 YGGVDIQ
+646 YGGVGRCT
-653 YMDKVYVNDTNSD
+653 VYGQSI
-666 AAPSYSVTSANVGY
+666 
-680 AWVMGDWKVNS
+680 
-691 FARVDNLF
+691 R
-699 DKNYAG
+699 
-705 SVIVNDGNGRYFEPA
+705 E
-720 DGRNWS
+720 
-726 AGLRV
+726 
-731 IKQF
+731 